1 MAKVVVVVESKD
13 GNVRVEKQWET
24 TVMGD
29 VNKEIKTELDGIVDQ
44 VYRAYGIDDSANS
57 D

>member
-1 MAKVVVVVESKD
+1 MARVVVVVESKD
-13 GNVRVEKQWET
+13 GNVRVEKEWET

-44 VYRAYGIDDSANS
+44 VYRAYKIEDSIDYD
-57 D
+57 